1 MATERSYRVVLE
13 RNERG
18 GFTVTVPALPAV
30 ATEGETRDEALANA
44 ADAIR
49 LYLESLRGRGL
60 SPFCWPDG
68 RTGGRTN
75 SWADE
80 KPA

>member
-1 MATERSYRVVLE
+1 MNSRRSYRVVLE

-18 GFTVTVPALPAV
+18 GYTITVPALPPIV
-30 ATEGETRDEALANA
+30 TQGDTREEALANA

-60 SPFCWPDG
+60 PNTLG
-68 RTGGRTN
+68 VL
-75 SWADE
+75 
-80 KPA
+80 

>member
-1 MATERSYRVVLE
+1 MNSRRSYRVVLE

-18 GFTVTVPALPAV
+18 GYTVTVPALSPIV
-30 ATEGETRDEALANA
+30 TQGDTREEALTNA

-60 SPFCWPDG
+60 PIPED
-68 RTGGRTN
+68 TDV
-75 SWADE
+75 AVE
-80 KPA
+80 EIQVIA